1 MNGRDH
7 ERLYDRFPQRRDDTR
22 VGVEVKHGTIR
33 YPEEQRTFDALVSPN
48 NPARATLDDGRVI
61 EIIDVHIERVPRQQ
75 FPKTP

>member
-33 YPEEQRTFDALVSPN
+33 Y
-48 NPARATLDDGRVI
+48 G
-61 EIIDVHIERVPRQQ
+61 
-75 FPKTP
+75 